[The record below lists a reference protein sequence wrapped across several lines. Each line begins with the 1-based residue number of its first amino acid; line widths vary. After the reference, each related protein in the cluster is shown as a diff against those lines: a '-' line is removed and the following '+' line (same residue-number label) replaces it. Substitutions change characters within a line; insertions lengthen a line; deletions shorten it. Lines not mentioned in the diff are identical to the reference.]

1 MSSGTDLTLAR
12 RSRGPGSV
20 RARREEPGAGATAER
35 WHDWLVIAGP
45 AALAAVL
52 GLIDITGRSL
62 GFDES
67 ASVTIA
73 AQHGSALSSGIA
85 HDGGNMSGYYLLLHV
100 LVGWFGNGTWLVRLP
115 SVLAVVATVA
125 LVSELGL
132 RMGGRPAALASGLL
146 CAVSLPL
153 IFWAQS
159 ARGYALMVALV
170 TGSFFAY
177 AALLERVQDGRR
189 AWGPWLGYALC
200 LALAAYCSFVA
211 VLAIPAQL
219 VLLARNRRAAG
230 RVFAAVGVAIV
241 CWVPLVALALRRGS
255 GQLFW
260 VPRPSHTLEK
270 QVFELV
276 TSAGLQPS
284 FKPTAVMAVLL
295 IVTVLALLA
304 IGILIVS
311 RIVSGVGDRVLLALA
326 WLVVPVGLAWIESL
340 FGPRVF
346 LPRNLLL
353 VVPAVA
359 LLLGW
364 GLTLPQLPR
373 VLGWTLVAGFI
384 ALRAA
389 ALVPSY
395 GISPEDWRG
404 ATAYVLAHARPGD
417 CLAFYPSD
425 GRMAF
430 QYYIGTQ
437 AATVARAPR
446 SVLPVA
452 AWGEV
457 KPFVEDY
464 ATLPTSTVATLPATC
479 PRLWL
484 VSSHEGQPGGPAE
497 SQVNYDRYLALRAEL
512 ARAYARRA
520 GARFGYAAL
529 IRVELFSDRS

>member
-1 MSSGTDLTLAR
+1 
-12 RSRGPGSV
+12 
-20 RARREEPGAGATAER
+20 
-35 WHDWLVIAGP
+35 
-45 AALAAVL
+45 
-52 GLIDITGRSL
+52 
-62 GFDES
+62 
-67 ASVTIA
+67 VTIA
-73 AQHGSALSSGIA
+73 AQHGAALGSGIA
-85 HDGGNMSGYYLLLHV
+85 HDGGNMSGYYVLLHV
-100 LVGWFGNGTWLVRLP
+100 LVGWFGNGTLLVRLP

-125 LVSELGL
+125 LVSGLGL

-170 TGSFFAY
+170 TGSFFVY
-177 AALLERVQDGRR
+177 AALLERVAAGRR
-189 AWGPWLGYALC
+189 AWGAWLGYALC
-200 LALAAYCSFVA
+200 LALAGYCSFVA

-219 VLLARNRRAAG
+219 VLLARNRRAAWHAI
-230 RVFAAVGVAIV
+230 AAIGAAIV
-241 CWVPLVALALRRGS
+241 CWIPLVALALRRGS

-284 FKPTAVMAVLL
+284 FKPTAVMALLL
-295 IVTVLALLA
+295 IVTLVALLS
-304 IGILIVS
+304 IGALIVARSVARTGS
-311 RIVSGVGDRVLLALA
+311 RVDDRVLLALA

-364 GLTLPQLPR
+364 GLTLPRMPR
-373 VLGWTLVAGFI
+373 VLGWALVAGFVG
-384 ALRAA
+384 LRAA

-395 GISPEDWRG
+395 GVSPEDWRG
-404 ATAYVLAHARPGD
+404 ATAYVLAHAKPGD

-430 QYYIGTQ
+430 QYYIGTRP
-437 AATVARAPR
+437 AAVARAPR

-452 AWGEV
+452 AWGEA

-464 ATLPTSTVATLPATC
+464 ATLPASAVSTLPASC
-479 PRLWL
+479 PRLWF
-484 VSSHEGQPGGPAE
+484 VSSHEGQPGGPAQSE
-497 SQVNYDRYLALRAEL
+497 ANYARYLALRAEL
-512 ARAYARRA
+512 ARAYPHRA
-520 GARFGYAAL
+520 SARFGYAAL
-529 IRVELFSDRS
+529 IRLELLTDAR